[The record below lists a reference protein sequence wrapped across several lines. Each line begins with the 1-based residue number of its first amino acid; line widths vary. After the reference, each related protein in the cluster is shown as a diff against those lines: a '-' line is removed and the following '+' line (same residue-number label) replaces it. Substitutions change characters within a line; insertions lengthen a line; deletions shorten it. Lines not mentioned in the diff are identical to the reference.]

1 MQHRTEMLPILEIPW
16 LDRISPL
23 FSQKVIIMQK
33 AESGR
38 CDQALTELVCNNNSI
53 LGRDVMMM

>member
-1 MQHRTEMLPILEIPW
+1 MLPILEIPW
-16 LDRISPL
+16 LDHVSPL